1 MKMCDLIALLVVV
14 VAVVALLRRPR
25 RRCGCSVNDLSRW
38 EAFGGTLKRPPPP
51 PPWLALVLALVF
63 ALAMTGEASA
73 ASTVCRTTKPAKT
86 KDYWSWRQIDGKKCW
101 YIGKR
106 GRAKTTLHWQP
117 HRAPMAYRAPRVSRE
132 TARLPQPQPAN
143 DPLLASVW
151 PEALPPPPK
160 FDERWTPAPR
170 SVPPIFSPPPPPKD
184 DHRATLAFAMA
195 ENPAPPLRSRT
206 SSVTPAFV
214 LVLGPALML
223 AIVWAVQEW
232 AAARRR
238 RRYRPFLITNRRIE
252 A

>member
-1 MKMCDLIALLVVV
+1 MKVWLV
-14 VAVVALLRRPR
+14 
-25 RRCGCSVNDLSRW
+25 
-38 EAFGGTLKRPPPP
+38 
-51 PPWLALVLALVF
+51 VLALLF

-73 ASTVCRTTKPAKT
+73 ASTVCRTSKPAKT
-86 KDYWSWRQIDGKKCW
+86 KQYWSWRQIDGKKCW

-106 GRAKTTLHWQP
+106 GRAKTSLHWQP
-117 HRAPMAYRAPRVSRE
+117 HRAPVAYRAPRVSRE
-132 TARLPQPQPAN
+132 TAPQPQPAN

-170 SVPPIFSPPPPPKD
+170 SVPPIFSPPPPPRD
-184 DHRATLAFAMA
+184 DRATLAFAMA
-195 ENPAPPLRSRT
+195 ENQAPPLRSRT
-206 SSVTPAFV
+206 SSAVTPAFV
-214 LVLGPALML
+214 LVLGPALLL

-238 RRYRPFLITNRRIE
+238 RRPFLITNRRIE